1 MKALL
6 PALLLFATTLF
17 AQAQNAPAPAP
28 STPPPQDIGVTLA
41 SIEQTAYSTTAQLQ
55 ATRIDKWKTE
65 SSQKQQAQQNA
76 ESLVRNLTAALP
88 GMVAAVRTS
97 PNSMAANFKL
107 YRNITAL
114 YDVLLPL
121 TESAG
126 AFGQKGEFQ
135 ALGEQLERW
144 DQIRRAHADYL
155 ERLALAKDAASAK
168 AAGTA
173 AATSKS
179 GTRKIIV
186 DDEPAPSKSKKSK
199 KK

>member
-1 MKALL
+1 MKALF
-6 PALLLFATTLF
+6 PAALLFATTLF
-17 AQAQNAPAPAP
+17 AQTNPPPVSTQAAPPAPQAL
-28 STPPPQDIGVTLA
+28 GVTLA
-41 SIEQTAYSTTAQLQ
+41 SIEQTAYATTAQLQ

-76 ESLVRNLTAALP
+76 ESLIRNLTAALP
-88 GMVAAVRTS
+88 GMVTAVRTS

-126 AFGQKGEFQ
+126 AFGSKGEFQ

-144 DQIRRAHADYL
+144 DQIRRSHADYI
-155 ERLALAKDAASAK
+155 ERLAAMKDAPPATGTT
-168 AAGTA
+168 AG
-173 AATSKS
+173 TSKS
-179 GTRKIIV
+179 GTKKIIV
-186 DDEPAPSKSKKSK
+186 DDEPAPSKSKKTK

>member
-1 MKALL
+1 MKALF
-6 PALLLFATTLF
+6 PAALLFATTLF
-17 AQAQNAPAPAP
+17 AQTNPPSVSTQVAPPAPQAL
-28 STPPPQDIGVTLA
+28 GVTLA
-41 SIEQTAYSTTAQLQ
+41 SIEQTAYATTAQLQ

-76 ESLVRNLTAALP
+76 ESLIRNLTAALP
-88 GMVAAVRTS
+88 GMVTAVRTS

-126 AFGQKGEFQ
+126 AFGSKGEFQ

-144 DQIRRAHADYL
+144 DQIRRSHADYI
-155 ERLALAKDAASAK
+155 ERLAAMKDAPPATGTT
-168 AAGTA
+168 AG
-173 AATSKS
+173 TSKS
-179 GTRKIIV
+179 GTKKIIV
-186 DDEPAPSKSKKSK
+186 DDEPAPSKSKKTK

>member
-1 MKALL
+1 MKALF
-6 PALLLFATTLF
+6 PAVLLLATTLF
-17 AQAQNAPAPAP
+17 AQTQNRSAATAAPP
-28 STPPPQDIGVTLA
+28 TQDLGVTLA
-41 SIEQTAYSTTAQLQ
+41 SIEQTAYATTAQLQ

-88 GMVAAVRTS
+88 GMVTAVRTS
-97 PNSMAANFKL
+97 PHSMAANFKL
-107 YRNITAL
+107 YRNISAL

-135 ALGEQLERW
+135 ALGDQLQRW
-144 DQIRRAHADYL
+144 DQIRRSHADYI
-155 ERLALAKDAASAK
+155 ERLAAMKDAPPPASTTT
-168 AAGTA
+168 G
-173 AATSKS
+173 TSKS
-179 GTRKIIV
+179 GTKKIIV
-186 DDEPAPSKSKKSK
+186 DDEPAPSKSKKTK

>member
-1 MKALL
+1 MNALL
-6 PALLLFATTLF
+6 PVLLFAATLF
-17 AQAQNAPAPAP
+17 AQAQNAPVASA
-28 STPPPQDIGVTLA
+28 PPPQNIGVTLA
-41 SIEQTAYSTTAQLQ
+41 AIEQTAYSTTAQLQ

-76 ESLVRNLTAALP
+76 ESLIRNLTAALP

-107 YRNITAL
+107 YRNLSAL

-121 TESAG
+121 AESAG

-155 ERLALAKDAASAK
+155 EQLAAAKDAASAK
-168 AAGTA
+168 AAGTP

-186 DDEPAPSKSKKSK
+186 DDEPTPSKSKKTK

>member
-1 MKALL
+1 MKALF
-6 PALLLFATTLF
+6 PAALLFAITLF
-17 AQAQNAPAPAP
+17 AQTQNPPSVPAQAA
-28 STPPPQDIGVTLA
+28 PPPAQALGVTLA
-41 SIEQTAYSTTAQLQ
+41 SIEQTAYATTAQLQ

-88 GMVAAVRTS
+88 GMVTAVRTS

-126 AFGQKGEFQ
+126 AFGSKGEFQ

-144 DQIRRAHADYL
+144 DQIRRSHADYV
-155 ERLALAKDAASAK
+155 ERLAAMKDAPPRSGTT
-168 AAGTA
+168 AG
-173 AATSKS
+173 TSKS
-179 GTRKIIV
+179 GTKKIIV
-186 DDEPAPSKSKKSK
+186 DDEPAPSKSKKTK